1 MPTLILDL
9 FKINLQSP
17 GRRHLGINYLVPSS
31 AGDRERI
38 NLASLRRQHISAM
51 QSRLFPSAPAH
62 MISSPSPSTSSLTRG
77 GDHNGLGLETW
88 EDGTVELRGF
98 PIEDILVVRMVNK
111 MTGETD
117 TSYELHFEY
126 VFDAERVAD
135 VIGLAVGPPVEKD
148 EGPGGWRGWVVTVPK
163 RVHHRSQMWER
174 CMERER
180 VGDRDLRD
188 RDLRDRERER
198 ERELRERELRE
209 RELRERDLR
218 ERERERD
225 RELRDKELRDRERDL
240 KERERDL
247 RERDRERDLRERD
260 LRDRELRDREL
271 RERERERERDRER
284 ERERDRERDM
294 EMKGVRQ
301 VERRSMIPVAIQTPR
316 DSNGGF
322 KDVERRSMIPV
333 AIQPPHPEP
342 PRLKVRKS
350 QKF

>member
-51 QSRLFPSAPAH
+51 QSRLFPSAPPAH

-77 GDHNGLGLETW
+77 GDNHQGLLGLETW
-88 EDGTVELRGF
+88 DDGTVELRGF

-163 RVHHRSQMWER
+163 RVHHRSQ
-174 CMERER
+174 
-180 VGDRDLRD
+180 
-188 RDLRDRERER
+188 
-198 ERELRERELRE
+198 
-209 RELRERDLR
+209 
-218 ERERERD
+218 
-225 RELRDKELRDRERDL
+225 
-240 KERERDL
+240 
-247 RERDRERDLRERD
+247 
-260 LRDRELRDREL
+260 
-271 RERERERERDRER
+271 
-284 ERERDRERDM
+284 
-294 EMKGVRQ
+294 
-301 VERRSMIPVAIQTPR
+301 I
-316 DSNGGF
+316 
-322 KDVERRSMIPV
+322 
-333 AIQPPHPEP
+333 
-342 PRLKVRKS
+342 
-350 QKF
+350 